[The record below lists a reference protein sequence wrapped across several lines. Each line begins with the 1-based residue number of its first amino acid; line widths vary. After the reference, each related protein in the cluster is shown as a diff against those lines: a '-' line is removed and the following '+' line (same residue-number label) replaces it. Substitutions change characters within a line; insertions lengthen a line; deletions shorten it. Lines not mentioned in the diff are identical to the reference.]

1 VASARQVTAITI
13 SKRKG
18 AIMGTK
24 IIYMVLA
31 GVFSFGWFYTGFT
44 EHYATPEG
52 GISAGWY
59 FTTIIALALGAGESG
74 DASNP
79 LETIVNGLKS
89 FIPAFIAIV
98 VAALISR
105 LIYEVGVNEE
115 GFQVS
120 GVLRTLSTV
129 PAASVLTVVTMSC
142 LKKAK

>member
-1 VASARQVTAITI
+1 
-13 SKRKG
+13 
-18 AIMGTK
+18 MGTK

-31 GVFSFGWFYTGFT
+31 GVFSFGWFYTGLS
-44 EHYATPEG
+44 EHYATPGG
-52 GISAGWY
+52 GISSGWY
-59 FTTIIALALGAGESG
+59 FSTIIALALGAGESG

-79 LETIVNGLKS
+79 LQTIVNGLKS

-120 GVLRTLSTV
+120 GVLRTLSTS
-129 PAASVLTVVTMSC
+129 PAAIVLTVLTMSAFER
-142 LKKAK
+142 LSKQTK